1 MKVDRKTSPFVRI
14 AFTGQFL
21 VIFSIFPL
29 QLVTA
34 FPQASIAE
42 QFCRDPGVPEHG
54 SRTPSSGVF
63 FENAMAR
70 FSCLGGYRLKGVSK
84 ITCVL
89 FHNGSM
95 GWRPSLKPVCL
106 PEECLPPYIEDAVVA
121 NKTYRPGDNLIIRC
135 YEGFQ
140 IRYPDTE
147 SMESVCQ
154 EDGTWDNQ
162 PICQGCLRPLIP
174 PHSYMNISE
183 TQFSMPIGTVVHY
196 QCFPGYKLEG
206 AELLECMYSLIWSD
220 VPPRCLDV
228 EACPL
233 PPMVE
238 HGDYI
243 CHPQPCNRYIHGTVV
258 EFYCDPGYSLMNDY
272 KYITCQYGQWFPQM
286 HIYCV
291 QDETS
296 WPGFQESLLHAWKPV
311 AFTTSSVLLALFLV
325 IIAKMSH
332 CKCKSNQN
340 SSEEQ
345 EDARGPNVIIVDG
358 VAIPLPSYEEAV
370 RGSCYQPP
378 HVLPSSDPEPTQ
390 NSVEHDP
397 PSYPGPTESQHDA
410 PLDTGDSE
418 TCDSISEPSECLQA
432 MHPSSSHDVGLSNV
446 SEKTNAITSME
457 ETASTSPSIDIADEI
472 PLVDGGEEDF

>member
-1 MKVDRKTSPFVRI
+1 MKVDRKTSPFVRPAI
-14 AFTGQFL
+14 SGHLL

-29 QLVTA
+29 HLVTA
-34 FPQASIAE
+34 FPQAAIAE

-54 SRTPSSGVF
+54 DRTPSSGVF
-63 FENAMAR
+63 FEKAVAR
-70 FSCLGGYRLKGVSK
+70 FSCLEGYRLKGVSK

-106 PEECLPPYIEDAVVA
+106 PEECLPPYIEDAHVT

-135 YEGFQ
+135 HEGFQ
-140 IRYPDTE
+140 IRYPDTD

-174 PHSYMNISE
+174 PHSYMNISD

-196 QCFPGYKLEG
+196 QCFPGYKVEG

-258 EFYCDPGYSLMNDY
+258 EFYCDPGFSLINDY
-272 KYITCQYGQWFPQM
+272 KYITCQFGQWFPPQM
-286 HIYCV
+286 NIYCV
-291 QDETS
+291 QDEPT
-296 WPGFQESLLHAWKPV
+296 Q
-311 AFTTSSVLLALFLV
+311 T
-325 IIAKMSH
+325 
-332 CKCKSNQN
+332 
-340 SSEEQ
+340 SEEQ
-345 EDARGPNVIIVDG
+345 
-358 VAIPLPSYEEAV
+358 
-370 RGSCYQPP
+370 
-378 HVLPSSDPEPTQ
+378 
-390 NSVEHDP
+390 DP

-410 PLDTGDSE
+410 PLDPGDAE
-418 TCDSISEPSECLQA
+418 TCDSTSYASECLQA

-446 SEKTNAITSME
+446 SEKTNVITSME